1 VANITIS
8 YRREDS
14 GVIAGRI
21 FDRLAAHYG
30 EASVFRDIDNVPPGI
45 DYRKYIDGALDRADI
60 LLAIVGPQWSG
71 KTTDGRTRITEP
83 TDLVRLEVETAL
95 RKDIP
100 VVPVLVANA
109 TMPGVHELPDAL
121 KDFTYRNAV
130 KVDAFEDFDDHVKRL
145 IRSLDRLLESQ
156 TKLPAEEAKVARRSA
171 IYAVVP
177 RWRVIAGGAIALGMI
192 AFFAVNVWRAW
203 LPSVMPQPAPSVT
216 PQPAPSVTPQ
226 AAPSVT
232 AQPAP
237 LVSQQPAPPV
247 TSQDASALYT
257 QANNLLKGLGRS
269 ATSQDYAKARDWYEK
284 AADGGNPDAM
294 FKLGVIYQNGQGVAL
309 DYAKAREWYEK
320 AADSGN
326 ADAMANLG
334 WLYAH
339 GQGVALDSAKAR
351 EWYEKAVAKDNAPAM
366 FHLGY
371 LYDTGFGVPQDYAKA
386 REWYE
391 KAADKGNASAMAN
404 LGLLYANGRGVPQ
417 DYAKARE
424 WYEKAADNGN
434 APAMVSLGLL
444 YENGKGVP
452 QDYAKARE
460 WYEKAA
466 AKDNA
471 DAKTRLQQ
479 LPVR

>member
-95 RKDIP
+95 R
-100 VVPVLVANA
+100 NA
-109 TMPGVHELPDAL
+109 TMPGVNELPDAL

-203 LPSVMPQPAPSVT
+203 LPSVM

-320 AADSGN
+320 AADRGN

-334 WLYAH
+334 W
-339 GQGVALDSAKAR
+339 
-351 EWYEKAVAKDNAPAM
+351 
-366 FHLGY
+366 
-371 LYDTGFGVPQDYAKA
+371 
-386 REWYE
+386 
-391 KAADKGNASAMAN
+391 
-404 LGLLYANGRGVPQ
+404 LYANGRGVPQ

>member
-95 RKDIP
+95 R
-100 VVPVLVANA
+100 NA
-109 TMPGVHELPDAL
+109 TMPGVNELPDAL

-232 AQPAP
+232 TQPAP

-320 AADSGN
+320 AADGGN

-351 EWYEKAVAKDNAPAM
+351 EWYEK
-366 FHLGY
+366 
-371 LYDTGFGVPQDYAKA
+371 
-386 REWYE
+386 
-391 KAADKGNASAMAN
+391 
-404 LGLLYANGRGVPQ
+404 GR
-417 DYAKARE
+417 R
-424 WYEKAADNGN
+424 
-434 APAMVSLGLL
+434 
-444 YENGKGVP
+444 
-452 QDYAKARE
+452 
-460 WYEKAA
+460 
-466 AKDNA
+466 
-471 DAKTRLQQ
+471 
-479 LPVR
+479 

>member
-95 RKDIP
+95 R
-100 VVPVLVANA
+100 NA
-109 TMPGVHELPDAL
+109 TMPGVNELPDAL

-320 AADSGN
+320 AADGGN

-424 WYEKAADNGN
+424 WYEKAA
-434 APAMVSLGLL
+434 
-444 YENGKGVP
+444 
-452 QDYAKARE
+452 
-460 WYEKAA
+460 

>member
-95 RKDIP
+95 R
-100 VVPVLVANA
+100 NA
-109 TMPGVHELPDAL
+109 TMPGVNELPDAL

-192 AFFAVNVWRAW
+192 AFFAVNVWRAR
-203 LPSVMPQPAPSVT
+203 L
-216 PQPAPSVTPQ
+216 
-226 AAPSVT
+226 PSVT

-320 AADSGN
+320 AA
-326 ADAMANLG
+326 
-334 WLYAH
+334 
-339 GQGVALDSAKAR
+339 
-351 EWYEKAVAKDNAPAM
+351 
-366 FHLGY
+366 
-371 LYDTGFGVPQDYAKA
+371 
-386 REWYE
+386 
-391 KAADKGNASAMAN
+391 
-404 LGLLYANGRGVPQ
+404 
-417 DYAKARE
+417 
-424 WYEKAADNGN
+424 
-434 APAMVSLGLL
+434 
-444 YENGKGVP
+444 
-452 QDYAKARE
+452 
-460 WYEKAA
+460 

>member
-1 VANITIS
+1 LC
-8 YRREDS
+8 
-14 GVIAGRI
+14 
-21 FDRLAAHYG
+21 F
-30 EASVFRDIDNVPPGI
+30 
-45 DYRKYIDGALDRADI
+45 GALDRADI

-95 RKDIP
+95 R
-100 VVPVLVANA
+100 NA
-109 TMPGVHELPDAL
+109 TMPGVNELPDAL

-284 AADGGNPDAM
+284 AAD
-294 FKLGVIYQNGQGVAL
+294 
-309 DYAKAREWYEK
+309 R
-320 AADSGN
+320 GN

-424 WYEKAADNGN
+424 WYEKAA
-434 APAMVSLGLL
+434 
-444 YENGKGVP
+444 
-452 QDYAKARE
+452 
-460 WYEKAA
+460 